1 LHGTHN
7 CVIFIVEFKTN
18 AMITRD
24 RQLTDRLTREDV
36 RIIMKNLDATEDW
49 YWHEDSTSRP
59 EMKELSIWNMRQ
71 KRFISQ
77 ILASLAETLSSNLRM
92 IKRLDAGTCSQAL
105 DLPEEFMV
113 KVKNML

>member
-1 LHGTHN
+1 M
-7 CVIFIVEFKTN
+7 KT
-18 AMITRD
+18 MITRD
-24 RQLTDRLTREDV
+24 GQLAKILTQGDV
-36 RIIMKNLDATEDW
+36 RIIMQNLDATEDW

-59 EMKELSIWNMRQ
+59 EMKELSIWNLRQ

-92 IKRLDAGTCSQAL
+92 IKRLDARTCSQAL
-105 DLPEEFMV
+105 DLPEEFIT